1 MIVPDPMA
9 AVISRVRAVADS
21 KTAMVVTAIL
31 ERQRESGVTLMLN
44 GIMKAA
50 AFIGFAVI
58 ADQFLAD
65 GVYTDATLSM
75 LRQIEHSFH

>member
-1 MIVPDPMA
+1 
-9 AVISRVRAVADS
+9 
-21 KTAMVVTAIL
+21 
-31 ERQRESGVTLMLN
+31 MLN

-50 AFIGFAVI
+50 AFIGFVVV

-65 GVYTDATLSM
+65 GIYTEAMLSM